1 MKIYFDGCSFTE
13 GKANLENFEKD
24 RYSKKICEYFNAEE
38 YNFSRGGGSNIRILR
53 NLTNE
58 YYEFIETCDLAI
70 IQLTFRNRLEYFSE
84 ETNRWEKV
92 NSGIDRKKNVNE
104 DIRQFYIKYY
114 NMVYNDTFG
123 YAQEEMIFKSIKAFC
138 KSKEI
143 PLILLTVAQPKV
155 RLPYDLIIKGYPTE
169 RPNGKGHPTR
179 LGHLLLAKD
188 VINLIKNENLL

>member
-1 MKIYFDGCSFTE
+1 MKIYFDGCSFTD
-13 GKANLENFEKD
+13 GRSNLKNFEKD
-24 RYSKKICEYFNAEE
+24 RYSKKICEHFNAEE
-38 YNFSRGGGSNIRILR
+38 YNFARGGGSNIRILR

-70 IQLTFRNRLEYFSE
+70 IQLTCRNRLEYFSE
-84 ETNRWEKV
+84 ETNKWEKV
-92 NSGIDRKKNVNE
+92 NSHIDTNKKKNE
-104 DIRQFYIKYY
+104 DIRQFYKKYY
-114 NMVYNDTFG
+114 EMVYNETFG
-123 YAQEEMIFKSIKAFC
+123 HAQEEMIFKSIKSIC

-143 PLILLTVAQPKV
+143 PVLLLSFPQPKV

-188 VINLIKNENLL
+188 IINLIKNENLL